1 MKPSNTGFTLIELMI
16 VVAIIGILAAI
27 AIPTYSDYTARTQVG
42 EAVQLLYGSKTTSTE
57 YYQSFGHWPS
67 ATSVA
72 EILSTSPGKYMGSI
86 EIIQGGGST
95 LPTFTLR
102 ATMVN
107 GAPANSAIRGRTIDL
122 GTTSGGKRWSCAP
135 TGAATDVS
143 QQHRP
148 QGCR

>member
-1 MKPSNTGFTLIELMI
+1 MKPSHAGFTLIELMI

-27 AIPTYSDYTARTQVG
+27 AIPTYSDYTTRTQVA

-57 YYQSFGHWPS
+57 FYQSFGHWPS
-67 ATSVA
+67 TTSVA
-72 EILSTSPGKYMGSI
+72 EILSTSPGKYMGAI
-86 EIIQGGGST
+86 EIVAGGGST
-95 LPTFTLR
+95 LPNFTLR

-107 GAPANSAIRGRTIDL
+107 SAPANATVRGRTIDL

-135 TGAATDVS
+135 TGAATEITR
-143 QQHRP
+143 QHRP